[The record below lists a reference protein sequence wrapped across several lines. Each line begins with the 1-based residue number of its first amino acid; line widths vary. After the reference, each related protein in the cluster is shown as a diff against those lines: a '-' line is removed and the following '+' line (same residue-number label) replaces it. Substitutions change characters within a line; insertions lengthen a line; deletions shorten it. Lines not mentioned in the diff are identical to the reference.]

1 MILLSNK
8 QSIYYMYRKK
18 FTGCL
23 LGSAIGDALGMQTEG
38 MESTDI
44 KVKYNMVFDYAPG
57 RPGSHNEK
65 LRPGQYTDD
74 TEQTIILVRSIIAAG
89 KFDADE
95 FSKRLLEHYE
105 IITTRPELNRGWGT
119 TSLTA
124 CKRLA
129 EGERWQDSG
138 EDSPTCGSAMRASPI
153 GLLYPGRPEKTED
166 IARSSSLPTHKN
178 PESIAG
184 AVAVAAAVSM
194 AVNNFNPDTIIQ
206 TTADLA
212 RKYDEKLADKIQS
225 VEKVRHIPE
234 INAFSIL
241 GTTIMASDVVPS
253 ALYCFARNPLDFPK
267 TLITAINAG
276 GDTDS
281 IACIAGALSGAY
293 LGVDAIPQKW
303 LDELENHKE
312 IEYIAL
318 ELWEIAKHNIQYDV

>member
-8 QSIYYMYRKK
+8 KSIYYMYRKK

-38 MESTDI
+38 MDSTEI
-44 KVKYNMVFDYAPG
+44 KMKFNVVFDYGKG

-74 TEQTIILVRSIIAAG
+74 TEQTIILARSIIAAG
-89 KFDADE
+89 KFDADD
-95 FSKRLLEHYE
+95 FSKGLLKHYE
-105 IITTRPELNRGWGT
+105 MITTQPELNRGWGP

-129 EGERWQDSG
+129 EGKGWQGSG
-138 EDSPTCGSAMRASPI
+138 EDSPTCGSAMRVSPI

-166 IARSSSLPTHKN
+166 IARLSSLPTHKN
-178 PESIAG
+178 LESIAG

-194 AVNNFNPDTIIQ
+194 AVKSINPDTIIQ
-206 TTADLA
+206 TAADLA
-212 RKYDEKLADKIQS
+212 RKYDKKMADKIQS

-241 GTTIMASDVVPS
+241 GTSIMANDVVPS

-281 IACIAGALSGAY
+281 IACIAGAISGAY
-293 LGVDAIPQKW
+293 LSVDAIPQKW
-303 LDELENHKE
+303 LGKLENRKE